1 MACAG
6 KHLIVEVW
14 GCKGEFLDSPKKV
27 EEMLKES
34 VDVSGATLVDIK
46 THKFNP
52 QGLSAVALL
61 NESFMSIHSWPE
73 IGYAAIDIYTSAPH
87 VDLEKVIP
95 VVKKYLKPKKIQ
107 VLNLRRGEITK

>member
-14 GCKGEFLDSPKKV
+14 GCRGENLDSPQYV
-27 EEMLKES
+27 EEMLKKS
-34 VDVSGATLVDIK
+34 VEVSGATLVDIK

-73 IGYAAIDIYTSAPH
+73 VGYAAIDIYTSAPY

-95 VVKKYLKPKKIQ
+95 ILKKYLNPQKIQ
-107 VLNLRRGEITK
+107 VLNLKRG